1 MFVTLEGLSG
11 VGKSTVARLLADALD
26 ACWMPTVPIGFG
38 RDRSYFTD
46 TYQLNARFW
55 YFMAAVSLAAP
66 RIRRVLDLG
75 HDVVAESYFARTIA
89 FHRGMGSPLDI
100 SVPSYAAVPDATFR
114 LTCGGAERQRRLA
127 GRSKPRTTWD
137 RLAEERADEI
147 EQEYQRFPMHL
158 IDTTAVAPDDVV
170 AQILSHPLD
179 GRCQCANAQCVAG
192 DPDLLSAVRR
202 RFAGT

>member
-46 TYQLNARFW
+46 TYQVNARFC

-100 SVPSYAAVPDATFR
+100 PVPTDTAAPDVSFHLRCGR
-114 LTCGGAERQRRLA
+114 LERQRRLNS
-127 GRSKPRTTWD
+127 RRKPRTVWD
-137 RLAEERADEI
+137 RLAEERAADI
-147 EQEYQRFPMHL
+147 EREYERFAMHV
-158 IDTTAVAPDDVV
+158 IDTTSIGPDDVV
-170 AQILSHPLD
+170 AQILSHPLN
-179 GRCQCANAQCVAG
+179 GRCQCANTKRVAG